1 VSCFTVCV
9 VAALEALSA
18 RDSGRR
24 DMNAILDQTEYDCSA
39 ALALI
44 VRESRKQYVSGRF
57 ATGVC

>member
-44 VRESRKQYVSGRF
+44 VRESRKQYVS
-57 ATGVC
+57 C